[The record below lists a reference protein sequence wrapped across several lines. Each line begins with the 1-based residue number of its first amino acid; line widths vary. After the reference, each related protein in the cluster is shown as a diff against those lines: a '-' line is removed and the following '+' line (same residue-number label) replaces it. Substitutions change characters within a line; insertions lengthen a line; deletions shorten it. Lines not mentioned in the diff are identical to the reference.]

1 MRSARRRR
9 FIALADRQRT
19 GHPIHEMPQTR
30 LPQPLASAD
39 LRRVQAV
46 FTDVDGTLTS
56 SNRLEGRTL
65 RSIEK
70 LKQNDL
76 RVVLV
81 SGRPAGWGDCW
92 LRTLPVDAV
101 IAENGGVCLTRDRR
115 GRFEKVY
122 SEGSSERLRNR
133 KRLLREVQAA
143 LSQVPG
149 ARLSTD
155 SPYTEVNIAID
166 YNEEAKLSPTALR
179 ALETFLKR
187 RGVTIARSSV
197 HLNCWIGAFDKL
209 SMVRR
214 FIRESWGLRLAK
226 PDRRFVYAGDS
237 LNDAPMFGAFSL
249 AVGVANVADVWSEL
263 DQRPSFVTRGREGRG
278 FEQLAAAIIAQRKL
292 GGQPLR
298 AAR

>member
-9 FIALADRQRT
+9 FIALADRQRV

-30 LPQPLASAD
+30 LPPPLASAD

>member
-1 MRSARRRR
+1 
-9 FIALADRQRT
+9 
-19 GHPIHEMPQTR
+19 MPQTR

-39 LRRVQAV
+39 LSRVQAV

-65 RSIEK
+65 RAIEK

-76 RVVLV
+76 KVVLV
-81 SGRPAGWGDCW
+81 TGRPAGWGDCW

-115 GRFEKVY
+115 GRFEKMY
-122 SEGSSERLRNR
+122 SESVSERLRNR

-143 LSQVPG
+143 LTRVPG

-166 YNEEAKLSPTALR
+166 YNEEAKLGPSELR
-179 ALETFLKR
+179 ALESFLQR
-187 RGVTIARSSV
+187 RGVTVARSSV
-197 HLNCWIGAFDKL
+197 HLNCWLGAFDKL

-226 PDRRFVYAGDS
+226 PDPRFVYAGDS

-278 FEQLAAAIIAQRKL
+278 FEQLSAAILAQRKM
-292 GGQPLR
+292 GSQALR

>member
-1 MRSARRRR
+1 
-9 FIALADRQRT
+9 
-19 GHPIHEMPQTR
+19 MPQTR

-39 LRRVQAV
+39 LSRVQAV

-56 SNRLEGRTL
+56 SNRLEARTL